1 MGFNKRYINMTHII
15 QWYNKEGVREV
26 KNNIDEADAIMCIDK
41 ESRVI
46 VDMCSSDISDQ
57 DIINKIQEYVYKRT

>member
-1 MGFNKRYINMTHII
+1 MTHII

-26 KNNIDEADAIMCIDK
+26 KNNIDEADAIMCIDN

-46 VDMCSSDISDQ
+46 VDMCSSDNSDQ
-57 DIINKIQEYVYKRT
+57 DIIKKIEEYVYKRT

>member
-1 MGFNKRYINMTHII
+1 MTHII

-26 KNNIDEADAIMCIDK
+26 KNNIDEADAIMCIDN

-46 VDMCSSDISDQ
+46 VDMCSSDDSEQ
-57 DIINKIQEYVYKRT
+57 DIIKKIEEYVYKRT

>member
-1 MGFNKRYINMTHII
+1 MTHII

-26 KNNIDEADAIMCIDK
+26 KNNIDEADAIMCIDN

-46 VDMCSSDISDQ
+46 VDMCSSDNSEQ
-57 DIINKIQEYVYKRT
+57 DIIKKIEEYVYKRT

>member
-1 MGFNKRYINMTHII
+1 MTHII

-26 KNNIDEADAIMCIDK
+26 KNNIDEADAIMCIDN

>member
-1 MGFNKRYINMTHII
+1 MTHII

-26 KNNIDEADAIMCIDK
+26 KNNIDEADAIMCVDN